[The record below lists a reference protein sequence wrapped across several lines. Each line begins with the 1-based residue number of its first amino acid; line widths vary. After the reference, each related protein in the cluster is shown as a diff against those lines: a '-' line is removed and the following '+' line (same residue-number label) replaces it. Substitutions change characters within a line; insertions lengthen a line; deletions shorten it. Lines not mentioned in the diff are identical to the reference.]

1 MKPSPSAEKSPENDA
16 DLIIAPLLGHT
27 TRPWYRLPYGDDDA
41 QVAADVGPDGYSH
54 KLGWT
59 VDSLGWRG
67 APSAEILA
75 RCLKLAAP
83 GAIYVFHVGRASQD
97 SIALQ
102 QIIHGLR
109 DKGFSFHRV
118 DQG

>member
-1 MKPSPSAEKSPENDA
+1 MDG
-16 DLIIAPLLGHT
+16 LLQGN
-27 TRPWYRLPYGDDDA
+27 RVLRG
-41 QVAADVGPDGYSH
+41 AADVLPTGYSH
-54 KLGWT
+54 KVGWT
-59 VDSLGWRG
+59 VDSLGWQG
-67 APSAEILA
+67 AQSADIVA
-75 RCLKLAAP
+75 RCLRLAAP